1 MAPRQRR
8 KNLYFLL
15 FSSRDLLRSSLY
27 HRSLLISPY
36 VNCSD
41 SPDSIQILCCY
52 AAVGYRRSC
61 IFKLHTSGAK
71 KVFEVVCKCLCAA
84 SPVPCR
90 LTWQT
95 LSGQQKDFHIF
106 HLLSLSLISKRFE
119 NPVVISPLP
128 TLQEAC
134 NYLSFFSSSF
144 SFSFPFF

>member
-52 AAVGYRRSC
+52 AAVGYRSC
-61 IFKLHTSGAK
+61 IFKLHTAGAK
-71 KVFEVVCKCLCAA
+71 KYSRWFANAFVQHHQSLAGFCQDMADPVRAA
-84 SPVPCR
+84 ERFPHLSPPF
-90 LTWQT
+90 T
-95 LSGQQKDFHIF
+95 
-106 HLLSLSLISKRFE
+106 
-119 NPVVISPLP
+119 VID
-128 TLQEAC
+128 Q
-134 NYLSFFSSSF
+134 
-144 SFSFPFF
+144 